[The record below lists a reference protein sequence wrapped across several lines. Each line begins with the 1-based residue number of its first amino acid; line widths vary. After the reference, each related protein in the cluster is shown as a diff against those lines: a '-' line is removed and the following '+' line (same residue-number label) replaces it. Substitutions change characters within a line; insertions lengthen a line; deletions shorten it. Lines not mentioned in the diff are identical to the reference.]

1 MILGG
6 KKFTTQIPV
15 TGGLVGWRE
24 IFSVVLSGTTW
35 VTVKT
40 FDGYVQLQEIL
51 AKIPALSGGAGT
63 VTFAIFDP
71 GYVVDG
77 EERWNSGAKAEQTVQ
92 DLGLDR
98 IMPAGTLL
106 KIKRNAAGTE
116 TVTGVL
122 YGLV

>member
-24 IFSVVLSGTTW
+24 TFSVVLAGTAW

-40 FDGYVQLQEIL
+40 FVEYVQLQEIL
-51 AKIPALSGGAGT
+51 AKIPSLSGADGT
-63 VTFAIFDP
+63 ATLAIFDP
-71 GYVVDG
+71 NYVVDG
-77 EERWNSGAKAEQTVQ
+77 EERWNSGAKAESTIQ
-92 DLGLDR
+92 DIGLDR
-98 IMPAGTLL
+98 VIPAGALL

>member
-6 KKFTTQIPV
+6 KRCTTQIPV
-15 TGGLVGWRE
+15 SCLGNWRE
-24 IFSVVLSGTTW
+24 IFSVTLNGTTW

-40 FDGYVQLQEIL
+40 FDRCTRLQEIL
-51 AKIPALSGGAGT
+51 IKIPALSGATGT
-63 VTFAIFDP
+63 ATLAIFDP
-71 GYVVDG
+71 DYVTDG

-98 IMPAGTLL
+98 ILPVGALL

-116 TVTGVL
+116 VVTGVF

>member
-6 KKFTTQIPV
+6 KRFTTQIPV

-24 IFSVVLSGTTW
+24 TFSVVLSGTSW
-35 VTVKT
+35 VTVRA
-40 FDGYVQLQEIL
+40 FDGYVQLQEVF
-51 AKIPALSGGAGT
+51 AKIPALSGASGT
-63 VTFAIFDP
+63 ATFAIFDP
-71 GYVVDG
+71 DYVVDG
-77 EERWNSGAKAEQTVQ
+77 EERWNSGAKDESTVQ

-98 IMPAGTLL
+98 IMPTGALL

-116 TVTGVL
+116 TVTGIL